1 MTIIYTLELTN
12 GKYYIGKSN
21 LPNKRILDHFYEKG
35 SKWTKLYKPIKV
47 ISQIKGDSFDE
58 EKYTLLAMDK
68 YGIENV
74 RGGSYCNIKL
84 TQSDRDKALQTI
96 CSIMDKC
103 YKCGKNGHFAVNCIN
118 NKDGCDEVDNKKEYI
133 KYETDGDGQKYC
145 KTCNSYLSIDD
156 DDQFDWSDENGYY
169 CCNCDQSY
177 CEKCGMHYS
186 SKIKHVNF
194 DDIDKYIRIK
204 LGQKIFP
211 TPYLKT
217 CKNRIAHQK
226 ISDYWIDCE
235 KCDNC
240 KYNEWYNNVW
250 KKEGHLRFDYDA
262 KHDISHN
269 KNIIELFS
277 EDFINKRI
285 VIHSWKGDIV
295 TYIISKLSYDK
306 YDYWEGDCSA
316 NYIDYPYELKSTFT
330 GESTVEIIKSLIFI
344 CYNQANV
351 DICY

>member
-47 ISQIKGDSFDE
+47 ISQIKGDAFDE

-84 TQSDRDKALQTI
+84 TQSERDKALQTI

-118 NKDGCDEVDNKKEYI
+118 NKDEEVDNKKEYI

-145 KTCNSYLSIDD
+145 
-156 DDQFDWSDENGYY
+156 
-169 CCNCDQSY
+169 
-177 CEKCGMHYS
+177 EKCGIYYS
-186 SKIKHVNF
+186 SKFKHETF
-194 DDIDKYIRIK
+194 DDIEKYIRIK

-211 TPYLKT
+211 TPYLKI

-226 ISDYWIDCE
+226 ISDFLVDCE

-240 KYNEWYNNVW
+240 KYNEWYNKVW
-250 KKEGHLRFDYDA
+250 KTEGHLRFDYDA
-262 KHDISHN
+262 RHDISHN
-269 KNIIELFS
+269 QNIIELFS
-277 EDFINKRI
+277 EDFINKKI

-306 YDYWEGDCSA
+306 YDYWRGNCSTD
-316 NYIDYPYELKSTFT
+316 YIDYPYELKSTLT
-330 GESTVEIIKSLIFI
+330 DESTVEIIKYLIFI
-344 CYNQANV
+344 CRNQA
-351 DICY
+351 ICEPN